1 MGIHIHYLT
10 ARFVPKQWSVTTGCM
25 ANQGGRE
32 EGRTETSEKSNDRGI
47 GTERDIRLGA
57 GRSAEPFTTT
67 ACLLCH
73 VMNGIWRMPAEEWAE
88 G

>member
-1 MGIHIHYLT
+1 
-10 ARFVPKQWSVTTGCM
+10 M

-32 EGRTETSEKSNDRGI
+32 EGKVTLGQTPTETSEKSNDRGI
-47 GTERDIRLGA
+47 GTERDIRLAA

-73 VMNGIWRMPAEEWAE
+73 VCHEWYMANAS
-88 G
+88 

>member
-1 MGIHIHYLT
+1 VVRDHWLHGE
-10 ARFVPKQWSVTTGCM
+10 SVRE
-25 ANQGGRE
+25 GGRK
-32 EGRTETSEKSNDRGI
+32 GDSGTETSEKSNDRGI

-73 VMNGIWRMPAEEWAE
+73 VRHEWYMANAS
-88 G
+88 